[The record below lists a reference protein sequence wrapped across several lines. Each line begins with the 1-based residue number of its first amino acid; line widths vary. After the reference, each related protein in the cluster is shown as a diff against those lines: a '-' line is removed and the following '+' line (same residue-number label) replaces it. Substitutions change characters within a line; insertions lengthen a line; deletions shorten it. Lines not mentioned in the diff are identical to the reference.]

1 MMSYISLFL
10 LILPM
15 ASIAQKTNDLFSI
28 RLGASSANI
37 VFDEAVE
44 SSVNAFGFLFSAGKN
59 FAASGGEL
67 GISKSINDRMFIET
81 SFALF
86 TGRETKIK
94 VNNGEDYYTM
104 SGYQI
109 PVMYNYLFRDSTKK
123 LRIVAGGGVQLLKA
137 HLRQY
142 EKILTT
148 SGYITNQLTD
158 INIRELQFVLA
169 PGVQFRIVP
178 RLNASFIVNV
188 GISTSGRYSDR
199 PCFSLKYSFLRHK

>member
-1 MMSYISLFL
+1 MMLYIVLFL
-10 LILPM
+10 LLLPM
-15 ASIAQKTNDLFSI
+15 ASIAQKTNDLFSV

-37 VFDEAVE
+37 VFNEAVE
-44 SSVNAFGFLFSAGKN
+44 SSISAFGFLFSSGKN

-67 GISKSINDRMFIET
+67 GISKGINERMFIET

-86 TGRETKIK
+86 SGRETKIN
-94 VNNGEDYYTM
+94 VNNTEDYYTM
-104 SGYQI
+104 RGYQI
-109 PVMYNYLFRDSTKK
+109 PVIYNYLFRDSTKK
-123 LRIVAGGGVQLLKA
+123 LRIVAGGGVQFLKA

-148 SGYITNQLTD
+148 SGYVSNQLTD
-158 INIRELQFVLA
+158 INIKEFQFVIA

-188 GISTSGRYSDR
+188 GISTNGRYSDR
-199 PCFSLKYSFLRHK
+199 PSFSLKYSFPRHK

>member
-1 MMSYISLFL
+1 MMLYIVL
-10 LILPM
+10 LLLLLPM
-15 ASIAQKTNDLFSI
+15 ASIAQKTNDLFSV

-37 VFDEAVE
+37 VFNEAVE
-44 SSVNAFGFLFSAGKN
+44 SSINAFGFLFSSGKN

-67 GISKSINDRMFIET
+67 GISKDINERMFIET

-86 TGRETKIK
+86 SGRETKIN
-94 VNNGEDYYTM
+94 VNNTEDYYTM

-123 LRIVAGGGVQLLKA
+123 LRIVAGGGVQFLKA

-142 EKILTT
+142 EKRLTT
-148 SGYITNQLTD
+148 SGYVSNQLTD
-158 INIRELQFVLA
+158 INIKEFQFVLA

-178 RLNASFIVNV
+178 RLYASFIVNV
-188 GISTSGRYSDR
+188 GISTNGRYSDR
-199 PCFSLKYSFLRHK
+199 PSFSLKYSFPRHK

>member
-1 MMSYISLFL
+1 MMSYIVLFFL
-10 LILPM
+10 LLPI
-15 ASIAQKTNDLFSI
+15 ASFAQKTNDLFSI

-37 VFDEAVE
+37 VFSEAVE
-44 SSVNAFGFLFSAGKN
+44 SSISAFGFLFSSGKN

-67 GISKSINDRMFIET
+67 GISKNINERMFIEA

-86 TGRETKIK
+86 SGRETKINA
-94 VNNGEDYYTM
+94 NNAEDYYTM
-104 SGYQI
+104 RGYQI

-123 LRIVAGGGVQLLKA
+123 LRIVVGGGVQFLKA

-148 SGYITNQLTD
+148 SGYVANQLTD
-158 INIRELQFVLA
+158 INIKEFQFVLA
-169 PGVQFRIVP
+169 PGVQFQIIP
-178 RLNASFIVNV
+178 RLKASFIVNM
-188 GISTSGRYSDR
+188 GISTNGRYSDR